1 MSLTY
6 ERVPGEKTG
15 HRPDVAGLPLEAQ
28 AEYGNVFTR
37 QPTDTDAFARDIL
50 LAAARLRQAPPI
62 ASAGSWMGKQQP
74 LTIARPLVP
83 TKVATR
89 VTPTGERN
97 AKGQMKKK
105 VEKLAEVME
114 PTDEIMQ
121 ALKATEMFRGLN
133 LAQQSVAGNL
143 PVTMAG
149 RTGKTNVLAE
159 RMGRNELGNP
169 QSLPPTAEEMRALEA
184 IANKYGYDVT
194 ATSRGAL
201 LMPMWEHALS
211 EQQRLR
217 GLRKGG
223 GAGMREVEAAF
234 PGSRAQPAGREGFY
248 EDVTPPEAEMGKGIG
263 TTRVIEQLAKAPPE
277 VSRGLS
283 ESDEVRRAIKEL
295 IKADAEAQ
303 GKGAKVSEAIQKSR
317 RWLAGEDFNRVVE
330 LVRGGMKVPAA
341 MALLGYSLAGMAA
354 DDAPRAAAR

>member
-1 MSLTY
+1 
-6 ERVPGEKTG
+6 
-15 HRPDVAGLPLEAQ
+15 
-28 AEYGNVFTR
+28 
-37 QPTDTDAFARDIL
+37 
-50 LAAARLRQAPPI
+50 
-62 ASAGSWMGKQQP
+62 
-74 LTIARPLVP
+74 
-83 TKVATR
+83 
-89 VTPTGERN
+89 
-97 AKGQMKKK
+97 
-105 VEKLAEVME
+105 
-114 PTDEIMQ
+114 
-121 ALKATEMFRGLN
+121 
-133 LAQQSVAGNL
+133 
-143 PVTMAG
+143 
-149 RTGKTNVLAE
+149 
-159 RMGRNELGNP
+159 
-169 QSLPPTAEEMRALEA
+169 
-184 IANKYGYDVT
+184 
-194 ATSRGAL
+194 
-201 LMPMWEHALS
+201 
-211 EQQRLR
+211 
-217 GLRKGG
+217 
-223 GAGMREVEAAF
+223 MREVEAAF